1 MPTAPQG
8 LVALVTDA
16 IAYVASLQAG
26 QSGPITVAAL
36 VRMMGFAMTGSSAL
50 ALGLTRYKFM
60 TASLLA
66 GAGIPIPP
74 NTAIL
79 ETVRN
84 SQEPLRGKQIA
95 AQLGKRYSSHFREAL
110 ARLCQQHVLLRTTTG
125 YIPADP
131 SS

>member
-26 QSGPITVAAL
+26 QSGPITVAIADEEGHAVTVVIGASGL
-36 VRMMGFAMTGSSAL
+36 VSATEQR
-50 ALGLTRYKFM
+50 AVAGL
-60 TASLLA
+60 L
-66 GAGIPIPP
+66 
-74 NTAIL
+74 NDVDHAIL

-110 ARLCQQHVLLRTTTG
+110 ARLCQQHILFRTTTG
-125 YIPADP
+125 YISADP

>member
-26 QSGPITVAAL
+26 QSGPITVAIADEEGHAVTVVIGASGL
-36 VRMMGFAMTGSSAL
+36 VSATEQR
-50 ALGLTRYKFM
+50 AVAGL
-60 TASLLA
+60 L
-66 GAGIPIPP
+66 
-74 NTAIL
+74 NDVDHAIL

-110 ARLCQQHVLLRTTTG
+110 SRLCQQNILLRTTTG

>member
-26 QSGPITVAAL
+26 QSGPITVAIADEEGHAVTVVIGASGL
-36 VRMMGFAMTGSSAL
+36 VSATEQR
-50 ALGLTRYKFM
+50 AVAGL
-60 TASLLA
+60 L
-66 GAGIPIPP
+66 
-74 NTAIL
+74 NDVDHAIL

>member
-26 QSGPITVAAL
+26 QSGPITVAIADEEGHAVTVVIGASGL
-36 VRMMGFAMTGSSAL
+36 VSATEQR
-50 ALGLTRYKFM
+50 AVAGL
-60 TASLLA
+60 L
-66 GAGIPIPP
+66 
-74 NTAIL
+74 NDVDHAIL

-95 AQLGKRYSSHFREAL
+95 AQLGKRYCSHFREAL